1 MKASEYGEN
10 LLSGIREIN
19 AKKQRKAES
28 RAKSNAWKAFGIKA
42 AIGMGNSIMEGRQ
55 KEFLTNETNLAN
67 KLKVGNA
74 TDTATRYTAAE
85 SASQDFAGGR
95 EAYFQ
100 GLADPEVKNYLEN
113 QFEAGT
119 YSQTEYDAYAKQ
131 LRTGW
136 GKKLQEQHDGGLKAT
151 NEFLS
156 KTGGDK
162 DAFMKA
168 AADSKATTLSGGIAN
183 FIGNKTGM
191 LKTDLVNSTA
201 DMLSTAEEL
210 TTFKSTYKKTGDVS
224 LAAFVATEGLEK
236 GEGELGNKAATY
248 SEIKTRPGTF
258 GEEVS
263 YIIQT
268 NYDAKGNVSGI
279 QEIFADAT
287 TGKFNFNTP
296 QTSKVSSN
304 FDLLISN
311 VGADDT
317 WKGVGG
323 KALTDMDSEQYAE
336 LIDYVKDKVGEH
348 HKSTST
354 VGGKMIIAEGEI
366 LGNIAGAIIYTG
378 TKGEGWATAAQSK
391 YIAQEMILADMRN
404 PGSRS
409 LNGAGFSNPYHTMF
423 AVEAAVKNK
432 KMNTGDIIADIGT
445 KSLGGLY
452 NAYRTETLTGR
463 GEIDARLEANNFF
476 GEDAGIEFAK
486 FHKTVQ
492 AVLAD
497 DTMTG
502 TDANLEAMYNKLYP
516 TLLKPL
522 VDMGE
527 DTGVMDAAI
536 PKPVSVKPVSVTG
549 RLKLPSNIE
558 NVTDTTLR
566 SATGQYKAVLRQE
579 KLFLDSSK
587 RFAPQTRTDVSPD
600 TLKII
605 NARNASKLEEEK
617 VRLDKRI
624 KAYVNL
630 YGEKATPEMLED
642 FDDKE
647 KELYFSTGTLPDRHT
662 SAV

>member
-28 RAKSNAWKAFGIKA
+28 RAKSNAWKAFGIKT

-74 TDTATRYTAAE
+74 TDLATRYTAAE

-151 NEFLS
+151 NDFLAD
-156 KTGGDK
+156 TGGDK
-162 DAFMKA
+162 DAYMKA
-168 AADSKATTLSGGIAN
+168 ASNSKATTLSGGIAN

-287 TGKFNFNTP
+287 TGKFNFNTA

-304 FDLLISN
+304 FDLLISS
-311 VGADDT
+311 VGTDDR

-323 KALTDMDSEQYAE
+323 KALTDMDREQYEE
-336 LIDYVKDKVGEH
+336 LTEYVKDKVGENY
-348 HKSTST
+348 KSTST
-354 VGGKMIIAEGEI
+354 VGGKMILAEGEI
-366 LGNIAGAIIYTG
+366 LGNIAGAIVYTG
-378 TKGEGWATAAQSK
+378 TTEKWATATQSK
-391 YIAQEMILADMRN
+391 YIAQEMLLADMRN

-423 AVEAAVKNK
+423 AVEAAVKNG
-432 KMNTGDIIADIGT
+432 KMNTGDSIADLGT

-452 NAYRTETLTGR
+452 NAYRTETSTGR
-463 GEIDARLEANNFF
+463 DEIDARLEANNFF

-492 AVLAD
+492 AVVAD
-497 DTMTG
+497 KTMTG

-516 TLLKPL
+516 TLLKPP

-527 DTGVMDAAI
+527 DTGVMDGAI
-536 PKPVSVKPVSVTG
+536 PPQGTSVSALQAPPVKTSG
-549 RLKLPSNIE
+549 RS
-558 NVTDTTLR
+558 
-566 SATGQYKAVLRQE
+566 
-579 KLFLDSSK
+579 
-587 RFAPQTRTDVSPD
+587 PQTTSGKAAVKQRREYKLLGKYAERVAFLEKNIDAPVQYGIDNAKKLLSAKKMMESSYNAYAEKYGYTLGQDELADLTDD
-600 TLKII
+600 
-605 NARNASKLEEEK
+605 EK
-617 VRLDKRI
+617 
-624 KAYVNL
+624 
-630 YGEKATPEMLED
+630 T
-642 FDDKE
+642 
-647 KELYFSTGTLPDRHT
+647 LYFSTGKRPGRHT
-662 SAV
+662 PAK

>member
-1 MKASEYGEN
+1 
-10 LLSGIREIN
+10 
-19 AKKQRKAES
+19 
-28 RAKSNAWKAFGIKA
+28 
-42 AIGMGNSIMEGRQ
+42 MEGRQ
-55 KEFLTNETNLAN
+55 KEFLTNETLLAK

-74 TDTATRYTAAE
+74 TDLATRYTAAE
-85 SASQDFAGGR
+85 AASQDFAGGR

-100 GLADPEVKNYLEN
+100 SLADPEVKNYLEN

-119 YSQTEYDAYAKQ
+119 YSQTEYDAYDKQ

-136 GKKLQEQHDGGLKAT
+136 GKKLQEQHDGGLAAT
-151 NEFLS
+151 NAFLS

-311 VGADDT
+311 VGADDI

-323 KALTDMDSEQYAE
+323 KALTDMDSKQYAE
-336 LIDYVKDKVGEH
+336 LTEHVKDKVGENY
-348 HKSTST
+348 KSTSN
-354 VGGKMIIAEGEI
+354 VGGKMILAEGEI
-366 LGNIAGAIIYTG
+366 LANIAGAIVYTG
-378 TKGEGWATAAQSK
+378 TTEKWATARESK
-391 YIAQEMILADMRN
+391 YIAQEMLLADMRN

-492 AVLAD
+492 AVFAD
-497 DTMTG
+497 DKLTG

-516 TLLKPL
+516 TLLEPL

-527 DTGVMDAAI
+527 NTGVMDGAI
-536 PKPVSVKPVSVTG
+536 PTQGTSVSALQAPPVKTSG
-549 RLKLPSNIE
+549 RS
-558 NVTDTTLR
+558 
-566 SATGQYKAVLRQE
+566 
-579 KLFLDSSK
+579 
-587 RFAPQTRTDVSPD
+587 PQTTSGKAAVKQRREYKLLGKYAERVAFLEKNIDAPVQYGRDNAKEIVSAKKMMESSYNAYAEKYGYTLGQDELADLTDD
-600 TLKII
+600 
-605 NARNASKLEEEK
+605 EK
-617 VRLDKRI
+617 
-624 KAYVNL
+624 
-630 YGEKATPEMLED
+630 T
-642 FDDKE
+642 
-647 KELYFSTGTLPDRHT
+647 LYFSTGKLPDRHT
-662 SAV
+662 PAK

>member
-28 RAKSNAWKAFGIKA
+28 RAKSNAWKALGIKA

-74 TDTATRYTAAE
+74 TDLATRYTAAE

-151 NEFLS
+151 NDFLAD
-156 KTGGDK
+156 TGGDK
-162 DAFMKA
+162 DAYMKA
-168 AADSKATTLSGGIAN
+168 ASNSKATTLSGGIAN

-210 TTFKSTYKKTGDVS
+210 NTFKATYKKTGDVS

-287 TGKFNFNTP
+287 TGKFNFNTA

-304 FDLLISN
+304 FDLLISS
-311 VGADDT
+311 VGTDDR

-323 KALTDMDSEQYAE
+323 KALTDMDREQYEE
-336 LIDYVKDKVGEH
+336 LTEYVKDKVGENY
-348 HKSTST
+348 KSTST
-354 VGGKMIIAEGEI
+354 VGGKMILAEGEI
-366 LGNIAGAIIYTG
+366 LGNIAGAIVYTG
-378 TKGEGWATAAQSK
+378 TTEKWATATQSK
-391 YIAQEMILADMRN
+391 YIAQEMLLADMRN

-423 AVEAAVKNK
+423 AVEAAVKNG
-432 KMNTGDIIADIGT
+432 KMNTGDSIADLGT

-452 NAYRTETLTGR
+452 NAYRTETSTGR
-463 GEIDARLEANNFF
+463 DEIDARLEANNFF

-492 AVLAD
+492 AVVAD
-497 DTMTG
+497 KTMTG

-516 TLLKPL
+516 TLLKPP

-527 DTGVMDAAI
+527 DTGVMDGAI
-536 PKPVSVKPVSVTG
+536 PPQGTSVSALQAPPVKTSG
-549 RLKLPSNIE
+549 RS
-558 NVTDTTLR
+558 
-566 SATGQYKAVLRQE
+566 
-579 KLFLDSSK
+579 
-587 RFAPQTRTDVSPD
+587 PQTTSGKAAVKQRREYKLLGKYAERVAFLEKNIDAPVQYGIDNAKKLLSAKKMMESSYNAYAEKYGYTLGQDELADLTDD
-600 TLKII
+600 
-605 NARNASKLEEEK
+605 EK
-617 VRLDKRI
+617 
-624 KAYVNL
+624 
-630 YGEKATPEMLED
+630 T
-642 FDDKE
+642 
-647 KELYFSTGTLPDRHT
+647 LYFSTGKRPGRHT
-662 SAV
+662 PAK